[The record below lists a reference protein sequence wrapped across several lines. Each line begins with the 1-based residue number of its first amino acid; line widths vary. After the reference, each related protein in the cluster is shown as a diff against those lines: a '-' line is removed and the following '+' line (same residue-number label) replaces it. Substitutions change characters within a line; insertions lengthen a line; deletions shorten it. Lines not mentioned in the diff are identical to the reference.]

1 VKETA
6 GAIVLYAIP
15 VQRRLA
21 DALRQLTGLE
31 EGGSAIGRFPN
42 GELHVDL
49 DMAPADRD
57 CVVLGAVAPPDEH
70 LLSTLLLCH
79 TLKKEGARRITALLP
94 YLGYAR
100 HDRAEPRKS
109 RAAAW
114 LGEIVRASGV
124 NAVVAVDVHS
134 SLIHE
139 LFPIPVLS
147 LFPTPLF
154 AAEIGKLALTDPVI
168 VAPDEGAL
176 ERCEAVRRAA
186 GIGRPLAHF
195 TKTRTPEGVKHSILH
210 GVVGREVIL
219 VDDILD
225 TGATLVS
232 AADTLQRAGAR
243 QIVVMATYGL
253 FTGTAWERLWSLG
266 GDTRVLRGHDA
277 DSGGS
282 AVEANLG
289 PSGGAPAR
297 QLPGAAPRRRLSRAS
312 WPGGAAMPTHWDTA
326 ASVSLCPTRP
336 SSRIARKP
344 PWHRA

>member
-1 VKETA
+1 MLV
-6 GAIVLYAIP
+6 YALP
-15 VQRRLA
+15 VCRRLA
-21 DALRQLTGLE
+21 DALRELTGLE
-31 EGGSAIGRFPN
+31 EAGSVIGRFAN
-42 GELHVDL
+42 GELHVEL
-49 DMAPADRD
+49 DMAPAERD
-57 CVVLGAVAPPDEH
+57 CLVLGAVAPPDEH

-124 NAVVAVDVHS
+124 NAVVAIDVHS

-139 LFPIPVLS
+139 LFPIPVRSLS
-147 LFPTPLF
+147 PASIF

-176 ERCEAVRRAA
+176 ERCDAVRRAA
-186 GIGRPLAHF
+186 GIGRPLAHL
-195 TKTRTPEGVKHSILH
+195 TKTRTPEGAKHSILH
-210 GVVGREVIL
+210 GAVGRHVVL

-232 AADTLQRAGAR
+232 AGDTLQRAGAR
-243 QIVVMATYGL
+243 EIVVMATHGL

-266 GDTRVLRGHDA
+266 VTRVYCTDTTPLRESLRSMPISVLPVAPLLA
-277 DSGGS
+277 DRL
-282 AVEANLG
+282 ETIQ
-289 PSGGAPAR
+289 GA
-297 QLPGAAPRRRLSRAS
+297 L
-312 WPGGAAMPTHWDTA
+312 
-326 ASVSLCPTRP
+326 
-336 SSRIARKP
+336 
-344 PWHRA
+344 